1 MCNLERVF
9 FVSNFFISFSWPTL
23 LLFITH
29 TDRVRSVEFVEILTS
44 DNNIPK
50 GVFAGPENHHSI
62 RVALAKGHFG
72 CGLTLLGVG
81 FVIKTGREVN
91 DTMLV
96 SAFSVVKPA
105 FYCDLKHLNLFVD
118 VVKVFVADSPL
129 LLRDCVLVECV
140 DHGRL
145 HTLQRV
151 EGI

>member
-1 MCNLERVF
+1 M
-9 FVSNFFISFSWPTL
+9 
-23 LLFITH
+23 
-29 TDRVRSVEFVEILTS
+29 
-44 DNNIPK
+44 
-50 GVFAGPENHHSI
+50 
-62 RVALAKGHFG
+62 AKGKLG
-72 CGLTLLGVG
+72 CGLTLLCGG

-91 DTMLV
+91 GIKLV
-96 SAFSVVKPA
+96 FAFSVVKPA